1 MYAFKKSGIYGDY
14 DVVDDLDVVTYTESL
29 PVVHEPIE
37 DVDEFKKVSA
47 QYFTSSNLKNGL
59 ARNRMNIQDV
69 QGIIFDLDG
78 VDHWEELMKDFYDML
93 VKSKIEMYLWKTPSA
108 LAADGKHANGSR
120 LYIPLGE
127 AIEPELLPQAV
138 DELARIFILGGFN
151 ILSYGADLQ
160 ASRTV
165 GRLMGLPLQQ
175 KDTIVPWDIVNRKRY
190 KVQAKLDR
198 SSFQSTSDS
207 EFVGALNDEP
217 TIENLTNFMKRYTDK
232 HHITFNVGER
242 DNSLTRIFGAVKK
255 AFDDI
260 DISDLMSAFYEAG
273 IAQTLDNPE
282 KDINAKAKRLLK

>member
-14 DVVDDLDVVTYTESL
+14 DVVDDFDVVAYAESL
-29 PVVHEPIE
+29 PVVHEPIK
-37 DVDEFKKVSA
+37 DVGEFKKVSA
-47 QYFTSSNLKNGL
+47 QYFTPSNLKNGL

-78 VDHWEELMKDFYDML
+78 VDHWNELMKDFYDML

-108 LAADGKHANGSR
+108 LALDGKHENGSR

-127 AIEPELLPQAV
+127 AIAPELLPQAV
-138 DELARIFILGGFN
+138 DELARTFILGGFN

-175 KDTIVPWDIVNRKRY
+175 KDTIVPWDIANRKRY
-190 KVQAKLDR
+190 KVKAKLDK
-198 SSFQSTSDS
+198 SSFQSTSYS
-207 EFVGALNDEP
+207 EFVGALTDEP
-217 TIENLTNFMKRYTDK
+217 TVENLTNFIKRYADK
-232 HHITFNVGER
+232 HQITFNVGER

-255 AFDDI
+255 AFSDI
-260 DISDLMSAFYEAG
+260 DVSDLISAFYDAG